1 MGKECCP
8 IPPPPNDEREERQR
22 AANSKREVL
31 DGAFQNKKE
40 RRENATR
47 LKCETRRTLIESD
60 ATAEYIVTLLS
71 TTDLP
76 NQPSLKARGLAWRL
90 LSASEVLLGAA
101 IVIGHNVFGMVPN
114 EVPILFVLGL
124 VSVRVRD
131 GGWSAIGFRRPESWL
146 RLILIALAAAALR
159 IALGD
164 FVIEPL
170 AAHWWPPI
178 HAPAGTEHIAG
189 NIKIALLWLLIIWT
203 FAAFGEEVSYRGYLT
218 LRAADVGGRST
229 AAFWVA
235 TLLVSVLFGYGHY
248 YKGPTGIVDSS
259 VAGFILGSAYLLT
272 GRNLWA
278 PVLAHG
284 VIDTV
289 GVIVGFFGWEE

>member
-1 MGKECCP
+1 
-8 IPPPPNDEREERQR
+8 
-22 AANSKREVL
+22 
-31 DGAFQNKKE
+31 
-40 RRENATR
+40 
-47 LKCETRRTLIESD
+47 
-60 ATAEYIVTLLS
+60 LS

-76 NQPSLKARGLAWRL
+76 DQQSLKARGLAWRL
-90 LSASEVLLGAA
+90 FSAAELLLGAV
-101 IVIGHNVFGMVPN
+101 IVIGHNVFHVVPN

-131 GGWSAIGFRRPESWL
+131 GGWSAIGFRWPESWL
-146 RLILIALAAAALR
+146 RLVLIALAAAVLR
-159 IALGD
+159 IVLGN

-189 NIKIALLWLLIIWT
+189 NIKMALLWLLIIWT

-218 LRAADVGGRST
+218 LRAADVGRRST
-229 AAFWVA
+229 AAYWLA

-248 YKGPTGIVDSS
+248 YKGPTGILDSS
-259 VAGFILGSAYLLT
+259 VAGFILGSTYLLA

-284 VIDTV
+284 FIDTV
-289 GVIVGFFGWEE
+289 GVIVAFFGWEG

>member
-1 MGKECCP
+1 
-8 IPPPPNDEREERQR
+8 
-22 AANSKREVL
+22 
-31 DGAFQNKKE
+31 
-40 RRENATR
+40 
-47 LKCETRRTLIESD
+47 
-60 ATAEYIVTLLS
+60 
-71 TTDLP
+71 
-76 NQPSLKARGLAWRL
+76 
-90 LSASEVLLGAA
+90 
-101 IVIGHNVFGMVPN
+101 VPN

-131 GGWSAIGFRRPESWL
+131 GGWSKIGFRRPASWL
-146 RLILIALAAAALR
+146 RLILIALAAAVLR
-159 IALGD
+159 IALGA

-189 NIKIALLWLLIIWT
+189 NIKMALLWLLIIWT
-203 FAAFGEEVSYRGYLT
+203 FAAFGEEISYRGYLT

-229 AAFWVA
+229 AAFWLA

-248 YKGPTGIVDSS
+248 YKGPTGILDSS

-284 VIDTV
+284 FIDTV
-289 GVIVGFFGWEE
+289 GVIVGFFGWEG